1 MWKGLRRF
9 FKRSDEKFTNV
20 NLEDANI
27 FKRILFI
34 VLSNI
39 KTIVVLMCVFVFISL
54 IVTYTGSFNKKSVV
68 LSLNYE
74 EASKGQNPNLTRYNV
89 YELKS
94 DRVMERVI
102 SNAGLQDVLTPTE
115 LSEHIDIAEN
125 SSGKTID
132 PNDSSTYYISTS
144 YTVSYRMNREIK
156 NISVDDMMTLICKS
170 YNDMFHEEYVGTKSV
185 LKYDLGDIEGKE
197 YIEIAKLFTNKS
209 DQMLRYIQQRIEENA
224 TYRSE
229 ITGQSFQTIKKMI
242 QNVQNY
248 SIKKYSA
255 FVLESGLSRNKDH
268 YIRTLNYKN
277 DMLNINYQK
286 FMIDYNVRKQQVQD
300 YDSAM
305 IGTVMVPSINE
316 KQEYYMSRTNTGT
329 DYLTKEADYSLSQG
343 NAVDRDII
351 DNNDIIAKVN
361 ASTADEESYKKADE
375 LIKTVDEEL
384 KQVAN
389 TADTTDKE
397 YIKHTTKDYLTFTEY
412 TGSGNKM
419 FILETV
425 IGTAVVFFIILCAV
439 YYVIDGYIRRKED
452 GRYELI
458 CLNILVNGNI
468 LFLLSAYSVH

>member
-1 MWKGLRRF
+1 MKKMWKGLRRF

-156 NISVDDMMTLICKS
+156 NISGDDMMTLICKS

-242 QNVQNY
+242 QNVQDY

-277 DMLNINYQK
+277 DMLNIKYQK

-452 GRYELI
+452 GRYE
-458 CLNILVNGNI
+458 
-468 LFLLSAYSVH
+468 